1 VYTHCYR
8 QTDERRH
15 GRSDDVWSLAY
26 ATSDHD
32 LLDSLRLVQRRYEL
46 RGYLPGGAD
55 HADLTLYHVLPGSR
69 TILVKAANR
78 IVATATYVPDS
89 PLGLPSERVFGREVK
104 EIRSAGRR
112 LVEISGLAIEESV
125 RAEDRAKVAVWL
137 FQTIEDIARS
147 SGRTD
152 DLVIT
157 VNPRHVAYYSGRLG
171 FNRIAGPRPFA
182 AVQGADAVLLRYPKE
197 TDVQHLHWW
206 NRKKREHEAFVN
218 AFVEQTQPW
227 VWDSRRLAAWAQR
240 MRFGLGYVTET
251 GCGYLRGLFPDFE
264 WSGRCHEAMARQVR
278 YDTPARVALSE
289 HAVMANA

>member
-1 VYTHCYR
+1 VYTHPYR
-8 QTDERRH
+8 QTAERRQR
-15 GRSDDVWSLAY
+15 RSDDVWSLAY
-26 ATSDHD
+26 ATTDQE

-104 EIRSAGRR
+104 EIRATGRR
-112 LVEISGLAIEESV
+112 LVEISGLAIEETV
-125 RAEDRAKVAVWL
+125 RAEDRAKLAVWL
-137 FQTIEDIARS
+137 FHSIEDIARS
-147 SGRTD
+147 NGDTD
-152 DLVIT
+152 DLIIT

-171 FNRIAGPRPFA
+171 FSALAGPRPFA
-182 AVQGADAVLLRYPKE
+182 AVQGADAVLLRHTKE
-197 TDVQHLHWW
+197 AGVQHLRWW
-206 NRKKREHEAFVN
+206 NRKKRENAAFVK
-218 AFVEQTQPW
+218 AFVDQAQPW
-227 VWDSRRLAAWAQR
+227 VWDSARLAAWAQR
-240 MRFGLGYVTET
+240 MRFGLGYITDT

-278 YDTPARVALSE
+278 HDSPATVALSE
-289 HAVMANA
+289 PVMANA

>member
-1 VYTHCYR
+1 VYTYCYR
-8 QTDERRH
+8 QTAERRN
-15 GRSDDVWSLAY
+15 GRSNDVWSLAY
-26 ATSDHD
+26 ATTDQE

-69 TILVKAANR
+69 TILVKAADR

-89 PLGLPSERVFGREVK
+89 PLGLPSERVFGCEVK
-104 EIRSAGRR
+104 EIRATGRR

-137 FQTIEDIARS
+137 FHTIEDIARL
-147 SGRTD
+147 GGNTD

-171 FNRIAGPRPFA
+171 FDRVAGPRPFA
-182 AVQGADAVLLRYPKE
+182 AVQGADAVLLRHPKE
-197 TDVQHLHWW
+197 SSVQHLHWW
-206 NRKKREHEAFVN
+206 NRKKQENADFVK

-227 VWDSRRLAAWAQR
+227 IWDSRRLATWAQR
-240 MRFGLGYVTET
+240 MRFGLGHVTET
-251 GCGYLRGLFPDFE
+251 GCNYLRGLFPDFE

-278 YDTPARVALSE
+278 HDTPATVALGE
-289 HAVMANA
+289 RVVMANA